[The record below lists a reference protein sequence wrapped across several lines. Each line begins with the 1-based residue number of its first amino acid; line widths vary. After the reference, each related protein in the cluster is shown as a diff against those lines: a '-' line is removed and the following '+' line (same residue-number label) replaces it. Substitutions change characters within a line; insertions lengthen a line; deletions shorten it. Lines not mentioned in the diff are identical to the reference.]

1 MRKIKRPKIQT
12 LITPQKTKDLAA
24 YAYYQTTVNWGALER
39 WEVSISISSTH
50 RGTLDKSWKRPEGRH
65 CDYTKGTYP

>member
-39 WEVSISISSTH
+39 
-50 RGTLDKSWKRPEGRH
+50 
-65 CDYTKGTYP
+65 